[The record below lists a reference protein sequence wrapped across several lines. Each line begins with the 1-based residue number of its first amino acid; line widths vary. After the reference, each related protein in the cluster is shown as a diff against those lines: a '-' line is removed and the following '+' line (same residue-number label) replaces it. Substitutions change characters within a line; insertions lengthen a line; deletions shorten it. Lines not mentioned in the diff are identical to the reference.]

1 MLAPGAA
8 LAERVERGEFG
19 LPGPEE
25 SLREL
30 RDIIATTDVTDA
42 VFRTTHASNYLGI
55 EGTLPEDKAS
65 MLEVLDRVLAEGGQG
80 WLRPESTRR
89 L

>member
-1 MLAPGAA
+1 M
-8 LAERVERGEFG
+8 AEAVQRGEFV

-30 RDIIATTDVTDA
+30 REIIAATDVTHA
-42 VFRTTHASNYLGI
+42 VFRTTHASNHLAI
-55 EGTLPEDKAS
+55 EGTLPEDKPA
-65 MLEVLDRVLAEGGQG
+65 MLQALDRILAVGGQS
-80 WLRPESTRR
+80 WLRPEFLRG